1 MLSPANRFQAS
12 RRLIWRG
19 ARTDSP
25 EPMPTERQPMTPKKH
40 TSQKPTAAQCVL
52 AASLFHAIHT
62 RNVEGVVRIV
72 KWVESPDSHADSDHG
87 DSPLLS
93 AARHS
98 LPPEALEAL
107 LARSNPKKKN
117 AHGETALILLARGE
131 DGHTLD
137 SIRLL
142 LPLSDPKALS
152 KTGLCA
158 LDASLAMPKDLAR
171 NITRAKFALL
181 LPSADFEQRRHDG
194 RTLLE
199 RARASGDAAILTLI
213 FEELARREGLSLGEA
228 IASPPTPPRPSSRL

>member
-1 MLSPANRFQAS
+1 
-12 RRLIWRG
+12 
-19 ARTDSP
+19 
-25 EPMPTERQPMTPKKH
+25 MTSKKH

-52 AASLFHAIHT
+52 ASSLFHAIHT
-62 RNVEGVVRIV
+62 RNVEGVVRLV
-72 KWVESPDSHADSDHG
+72 KWVEILDSHADSDHG

-98 LPPEALEAL
+98 LPLEALEAL

-142 LPLSDPKALS
+142 LPLSDPKARS
-152 KTGLCA
+152 KKGVCA
-158 LDASLAMPKDLAR
+158 LDASLAMPKNLAR
-171 NITRAKFALL
+171 NIKLAKFALL
-181 LPSADFEQRRHDG
+181 LPSADFERRRHG
-194 RTLLE
+194 ELTLLE
-199 RARASGDAAILTLI
+199 HARASGDAAILALI

-228 IASPPTPPRPSSRL
+228 VAPPRSPPRPSSRL